1 MIQLALNAKISDTIK
16 VTSFFVNYDKKFNL
30 FEEEQKHL
38 LAQLVIER
46 ITTLKKIHDN
56 ILKMQ
61 KKSIKY

>member
-1 MIQLALNAKISDTIK
+1 MTQLALNAKILNIIK
-16 VTSFFVNYDKKFNL
+16 VTLFFVNYDKKFNL

>member
-1 MIQLALNAKISDTIK
+1 M
-16 VTSFFVNYDKKFNL
+16 
-30 FEEEQKHL
+30 

-46 ITTLKKIHDN
+46 VATLKKIYNN